1 MVKSQGM
8 LESLKSAIGGKR
20 GKHLL
25 LFCRIEPFGKKRD
38 IGEDREKYK
47 YPLSPMVT

>member
-8 LESLKSAIGGKR
+8 LESLKSANGGKR

-25 LFCRIEPFGKKRD
+25 MFYRIELFGKKRD
-38 IGEDREKYK
+38 VGEDREKYK
-47 YPLSPMVT
+47 YPLSPTIT